1 MLEEQRRSTEKKI
14 YVYLLTICVCCI
26 LYYCIQGIFDGKYFV
41 SVFLNNPKD
50 VFMDH
55 FNSLN
60 NAKYDPYQDQLSNYP
75 AMACLIYKAFLAM
88 IPNGLRQG
96 TGFSL
101 KNVQAAMIPFIIYN
115 CITIWFIQVI
125 VSGRSLLEK
134 KSKTVFSLILILCA
148 PVMFT
153 IERGNLILL
162 SFALTMFFS
171 FFFESENKVLKELSF
186 IALAFAAAIKI
197 YPAIFGL
204 LLVKRKRIKETMRL
218 VLYGVIAFIM
228 PFFYY
233 DGFESLQIMI
243 RALGYTTNMSDE
255 IGYGVNLSLYNII
268 KTIGTIFHVSM
279 SDIMIYAIY
288 TVVIGTL
295 IVSFFVLKKK
305 WQEMLCISL
314 ILIFFPKTNYYYVM
328 IFMLI
333 PFIECLNHCQIKK
346 EKWDFVEYIALVIFA
361 IILVPWASNLIPVFT
376 DYKFPV
382 SYTMLLY
389 YLALCWL
396 ALLVMLELVEMI
408 FKRQHGCYAK
418 MLFMGTGVF
427 SVITVVMAVIG

>member
-1 MLEEQRRSTEKKI
+1 M
-14 YVYLLTICVCCI
+14 
-26 LYYCIQGIFDGKYFV
+26 
-41 SVFLNNPKD
+41 
-50 VFMDH
+50 
-55 FNSLN
+55 
-60 NAKYDPYQDQLSNYP
+60 
-75 AMACLIYKAFLAM
+75 
-88 IPNGLRQG
+88 
-96 TGFSL
+96 
-101 KNVQAAMIPFIIYN
+101 
-115 CITIWFIQVI
+115 
-125 VSGRSLLEK
+125 
-134 KSKTVFSLILILCA
+134 
-148 PVMFT
+148 
-153 IERGNLILL
+153 
-162 SFALTMFFS
+162 
-171 FFFESENKVLKELSF
+171 LKELSF